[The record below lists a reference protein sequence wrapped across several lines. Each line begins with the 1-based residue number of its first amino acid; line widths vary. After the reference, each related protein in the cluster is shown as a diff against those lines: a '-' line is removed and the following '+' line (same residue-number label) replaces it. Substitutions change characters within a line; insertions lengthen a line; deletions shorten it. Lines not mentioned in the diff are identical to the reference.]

1 MIHDLL
7 KTERTKQ
14 GLTQKQLADKA
25 GVSFVS
31 INRIEKGNLPR
42 VSVIN
47 RIFNA
52 LGKDVNFVLTDSLA
66 VGN

>member
-1 MIHDLL
+1 MIHELL
-7 KTERTKQ
+7 KQERQKQ
-14 GLTQKQLADKA
+14 NLTQKQLADKA

-47 RIFNA
+47 KIFDA
-52 LGKDVNFVLTDSLA
+52 LGKKINFVLID
-66 VGN
+66 NN

>member
-1 MIHDLL
+1 
-7 KTERTKQ
+7 
-14 GLTQKQLADKA
+14 LADKA

-47 RIFNA
+47 KIFDA
-52 LGKDVNFVLTDSLA
+52 LGKKINFVLID
-66 VGN
+66 NN

>member
-47 RIFNA
+47 QIFKA
-52 LGKDVNFVLTDSLA
+52 LGKDLQFVIADSSLVN
-66 VGN
+66 

>member
-1 MIHDLL
+1 MIHELL
-7 KTERTKQ
+7 KTERQKQ
-14 GLTQKQLADKA
+14 NLTQKQLADKA

-47 RIFNA
+47 KIFDA
-52 LGKDVNFVLTDSLA
+52 LGKKINFVLID
-66 VGN
+66 NN